1 MAKPSNP
8 LGTSTGIGKGEAQVF
23 GSTYNSIFKDKLAQA
38 EKKDKELKG
47 AMAEAS
53 DMSQLWSRDL
63 SAFKPMVN
71 EYQNFVRQN
80 AKALIKGDFDATV
93 KNQQMMNKLTQYASS
108 SKESQKFYNDSLKA
122 MLGSDKFYKKD
133 VDKLRSF
140 GDVNNSGNFDYSKY
154 GVNPKIDVAAINKG
168 LQESV
173 SKMGLN
179 VEDLEL
185 KTVGNERV
193 LVDKSTNKDVDLK
206 PLISM
211 AYQSAVAQGGQEQA
225 DEFLNQEWENNLIE
239 NLPNFLKETRK
250 TTMPYN
256 VKPVSDTAGGQ
267 NAIALANR
275 RKEMIYKIS
284 HNVNADE
291 ELKNLQGKKSPNVN
305 DGKSVVVQARLLE
318 PGEGNIKV
326 PNRTVYF
333 LTEAGTEHYYD
344 VTDPSWNKSFNSI
357 ISSFGQQQNL
367 DDNALAKVDD
377 YVPKSGEEGTEAL
390 RGGSLERQ
398 GMYNFL
404 KGENKIEELK
414 RGVLSDDI
422 KDAKSSVIK
431 SKLRNFAKKLVA
443 ADEPER
449 EKAVSLFLSN
459 EFKGKSFDGKEI
471 EGIESKSPGI
481 GDITGAYDS
490 DFITLKYKDGTTKKI
505 KLDDEDES
513 LANFLNSMYEESSS
527 SKKTKTTSL
536 SKNKLNIISQVRSK
550 NPKLT
555 KGKSDQE
562 ILNMIKQQ

>member
-53 DMSQLWSRDL
+53 DMSQLWSRDV
-63 SAFKPMVN
+63 SSFKPMVN

-179 VEDLEL
+179 VEKLEL

-250 TTMPYN
+250 TTMPYK

-284 HNVNADE
+284 HNINADE
-291 ELKNLQGKKSPNVN
+291 ELKNFEGKFNPSISG
-305 DGKSVVVQARLLE
+305 GKSQVVIAELLE
-318 PGEGNIKV
+318 PGAGSTV
-326 PNRTVYF
+326 PNRTVHF
-333 LTEAGTEHYYD
+333 QTEDGTDYYYD
-344 VTDPSWNKSFNSI
+344 VTNSNWNNSFNSI
-357 ISSFGQQQNL
+357 ISNFKGQANL

-398 GMYNFL
+398 GMYDFL
-404 KGENKIEELK
+404 KGYDKIEDLDLEELREIIK
-414 RGVLSDDI
+414 RTKSPTVKSRLRKYNTDL
-422 KDAKSSVIK
+422 KSSDEDVK
-431 SKLRNFAKKLVA
+431 EEAFSKL
-443 ADEPER
+443 
-449 EKAVSLFLSN
+449 LSN

-471 EGIESKSPGI
+471 KEIESVSPG
-481 GDITGAYDS
+481 GGS

-505 KLDDEDES
+505 KLDDKDES
-513 LANFLNSMYEESSS
+513 LANFLNSMYDETPS
-527 SKKTKTTSL
+527 SKKKSVN
-536 SKNKLNIISQVRSK
+536 SKKNKPL
-550 NPKLT
+550 PKL
-555 KGKSDQE
+555 K
-562 ILNMIKQQ
+562 IN